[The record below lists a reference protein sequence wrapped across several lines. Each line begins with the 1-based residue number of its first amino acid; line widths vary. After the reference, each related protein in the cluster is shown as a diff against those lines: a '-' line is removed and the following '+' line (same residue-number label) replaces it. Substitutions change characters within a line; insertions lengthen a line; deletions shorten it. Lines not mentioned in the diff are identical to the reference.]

1 MELNCFSSGVVNLV
15 IKNEERCWCNIFFA
29 IEVAFKIAQ
38 CNWWPGD
45 LTCLGGQWK
54 EPKLKT
60 IFYFEKAL
68 LLVAPVVELY
78 LYKVLEANLRNLHNN
93 ACF

>member
-1 MELNCFSSGVVNLV
+1 MRSRRSDFVVDADPKKCSKKLSDRLN
-15 IKNEERCWCNIFFA
+15 RFA
-29 IEVAFKIAQ
+29 KTE
-38 CNWWPGD
+38 
-45 LTCLGGQWK
+45 
-54 EPKLKT
+54 T
-60 IFYFEKAL
+60 IFYLEKAL